1 MSAKCARSGLV
12 FSSEEMADALF
23 DTTVFIDAYNGH
35 QGAEHLVQ
43 QVITGARTASVSPI
57 SVFELWLRSMT
68 RREEMRHR
76 ALLALLEEAYLDASA
91 ARQMAGWLKGSAR
104 PVRLRLAGDATIAAT
119 ASERG
124 EPLYTRNVRDF
135 QRFYANVRSY

>member
-1 MSAKCARSGLV
+1 MSAKCAQSGPV
-12 FSSEEMADALF
+12 FSNEEMADALF

-76 ALLALLEEAYLDASA
+76 ALLALLEEAYWMHLPLVRWRD
-91 ARQMAGWLKGSAR
+91 GSRALPGR
-104 PVRLRLAGDATIAAT
+104 CDCDW
-119 ASERG
+119 RG
-124 EPLYTRNVRDF
+124 MP
-135 QRFYANVRSY
+135 